1 MVTTDLIV
9 DIKTQM
15 QARFQMHDLGTVSF
29 YLGMNIERNRNLCT
43 IDIHQHA
50 YIKMILEKFGMDK
63 AKTVATPIAIK
74 LHKRT
79 PDEEP
84 CDQKLYQSMIGSLMY
99 AIAATRPDIAFAIGV
114 LSRYSH
120 DPSKEH
126 MVAVKRAFR
135 YLNGTKHWKLRIG
148 GESNNI
154 FCYVD
159 SDYAGDPDDYKSTS
173 RLVVTF
179 GGAVDWRSQ
188 KQKSTAQSTTDAE
201 YYAFG
206 VGCMRLTQIIHLMEE
221 LGIDCKPK
229 ILTDSQS
236 MLASI
241 KGRIYR
247 GTAVIRMA
255 TKYHLAADMVRDG
268 EVEME
273 YISSDEMIAD
283 MFTKELLKPSL
294 LKQCMSMGMIGIG
307 SGSEV

>member
-1 MVTTDLIV
+1 
-9 DIKTQM
+9 
-15 QARFQMHDLGTVSF
+15 
-29 YLGMNIERNRNLCT
+29 
-43 IDIHQHA
+43 
-50 YIKMILEKFGMDK
+50 
-63 AKTVATPIAIK
+63 
-74 LHKRT
+74 
-79 PDEEP
+79 
-84 CDQKLYQSMIGSLMY
+84 
-99 AIAATRPDIAFAIGV
+99 
-114 LSRYSH
+114 
-120 DPSKEH
+120 
-126 MVAVKRAFR
+126 MVAVKRVFR

-148 GESNNI
+148 GKSDNI
-154 FCYVD
+154 GIVCYVD

-173 RLVVTF
+173 GLVVTF
-179 GGAVDWRSQ
+179 GGAVDWRSR

-206 VGCMRLTQIIHLMEE
+206 VGCMRLTQIIHLMDE

-247 GTAVIRMA
+247 GTAVAHIA

-273 YISSDEMIAD
+273 YIPSDEMIAD
-283 MFTKELLKPSL
+283 MFTKALPKPSF

-307 SGSEV
+307 SGSEEV